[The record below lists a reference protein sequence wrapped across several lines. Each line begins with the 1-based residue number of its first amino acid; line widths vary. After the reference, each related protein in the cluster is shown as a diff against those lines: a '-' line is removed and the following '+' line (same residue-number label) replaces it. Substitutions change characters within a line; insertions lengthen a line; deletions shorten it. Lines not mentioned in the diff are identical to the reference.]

1 MQDLIKKITNPLYER
16 IISIISLCTI
26 NKVNDETNTQT
37 AQGELYSGEIREDL
51 ERWQNYGMTSN
62 PPNNSEGICFSFG
75 GEREAN
81 FILAV
86 EDKDSRPTGLKTGE
100 VCIYT
105 IEKDHIY
112 FKQGNQ
118 IEIKTKN
125 LDIKSENKISFKT
138 KDFFIISD
146 SSFKLE
152 TSKTQIITDKFS
164 VKNDSGE
171 LIQLLSQLCFVLS
184 TTTTNTLMGPMPLNT
199 ASQIADIK
207 TKLDTFK

>member
-62 PPNNSEGICFSFG
+62 PPNNSEGICFSLG

-100 VCIYT
+100 VCFYT
-105 IEKDHIY
+105 IEKDHIH

-125 LDIKSENKISFKT
+125 LDVQSENKIVFST
-138 KDFFIISD
+138 SEFIISSD
-146 SSFKLE
+146 SIFKLE
-152 TSKTQIITDKFS
+152 TNKTQIRTDKFA

-171 LIQLLSQLCFVLS
+171 LIQILSQLCLVLA
-184 TTTTNTLMGPMPLNT
+184 TTTTNTLMGAMPLNSAT
-199 ASQIADIK
+199 QIAELK
-207 TKLDTFK
+207 AKLDTFK